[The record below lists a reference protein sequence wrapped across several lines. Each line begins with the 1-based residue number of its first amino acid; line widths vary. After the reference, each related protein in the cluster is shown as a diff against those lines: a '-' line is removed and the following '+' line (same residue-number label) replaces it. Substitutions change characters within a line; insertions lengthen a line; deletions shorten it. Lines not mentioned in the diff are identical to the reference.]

1 MDILRRDI
9 QARIGTIPNP
19 APTPRPPVPVGEYAD
34 ILLFRGSE
42 GPQVA
47 QQPQR
52 QLEYGYNA
60 YAGHLVIDGV
70 YGPQTEA
77 AVEGISATH
86 PGLEDRRHRRPCHGC
101 RLELERWRHPQS
113 CYWLADNET
122 D

>member
-1 MDILRRDI
+1 MDILRSDI

-34 ILLFRGSE
+34 ILLFSGSE

-47 QQPQR
+47 QLQR
-52 QLEYGYNA
+52 QLKYGYYA

-77 AVEGISATH
+77 AVREFQRRTRGLKIDGIVGPATAAALNLRVVA
-86 PGLEDRRHRRPCHGC
+86 PA
-101 RLELERWRHPQS
+101 EL
-113 CYWLADNET
+113 LLVADSEM